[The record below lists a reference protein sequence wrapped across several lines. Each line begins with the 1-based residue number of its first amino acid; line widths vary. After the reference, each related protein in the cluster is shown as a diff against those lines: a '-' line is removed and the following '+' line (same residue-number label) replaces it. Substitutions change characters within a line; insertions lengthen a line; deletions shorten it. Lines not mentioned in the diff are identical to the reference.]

1 MIKFKPGQ
9 RFMSVL
15 EPELG
20 LGRILK
26 VEHRNVVLEFPA
38 VGQQRIYRTQTMPPI
53 KRFQLDVGEVARSE
67 KGVAF
72 MVESVA
78 DQDGLILYCGKGKQ
92 MPESELSF
100 KVNARK
106 EDLFER
112 LASAEADRV
121 QDFRLRERGL
131 ELQCEW
137 LASPVRGMIGPR
149 VDLIPHQ
156 YYLCSR
162 ACSGSGLPRLML
174 SDEVGLGKTIEAGMI
189 WHTLRARGRA
199 LRTLVLVPESLKH
212 QWMIEMMRRFNHL
225 FTLVDEGYIQSLHT
239 SEGVA
244 NPFLTR
250 NEIICTFDLLLE
262 EPALASDLLKSTW
275 DLVIVDE
282 AHHLVNE
289 GGYTSKE
296 FMVVNALTGRT
307 RGMLLLTGTPLQL
320 HPESHFN
327 RLRLLDPARF
337 TDFATYMKDQSA
349 YQKLAQDLSKIP
361 TEPGTRLTWE
371 TLAECIPAKS
381 RIREWLETSRS
392 SNLAAGEWVR
402 RIVDAMGTGAIVFR
416 NTRKGVGGFPKRLLN
431 AYPLPPSAKY
441 RRKVDQAC
449 ALDPEISIDL
459 RLNGLLMLEER
470 PDEWYEDERIPW
482 LKEFLRKHENDKVLL
497 VCSDIYVVKALSALL
512 PSIIG
517 PEAFVLFHEEL
528 ELVSRDRAAAW
539 FSRKDG
545 ARLLVASEIG
555 SEGRNFQFAHHLVLF
570 DLPLDTAL
578 LEQRIGRLDR
588 IGQRDEIHIHVPYV
602 QGSAGEVLFQWYHKG
617 LNAFLNPLMGGGE
630 IYLQYEDSLLR
641 VIDNP
646 EEFLPA
652 FVETL
657 LPEVKKS
664 ADTVRKSIEKGRD
677 KLLEFN
683 SRDPEAT
690 QEIVQSVESMDIDRR
705 LEKMVL
711 DTLIYLGV
719 EVDAGQYP
727 KSWVLQPT
735 PEVKVDA
742 IPGLPEEGL
751 TVTTDRHEALDHDE
765 ISFLSWEHPLAQ
777 GVLDLVTTANFG
789 TTSCV
794 LWDGAPGR
802 GLLMQYNFVL
812 EPSVA
817 PEWGISDLAGP
828 ALLRILVDTTGDDCS
843 DWFDQL
849 DAATHL
855 RDTAPP
861 PGPVMKQ
868 KLDYFA
874 GSGLSEARKLAQER
888 ATALSE
894 RAGDAVENRLEQEFQ
909 RIHHLLSLRGKAE
922 NSPVLAQLRK
932 NMSDRKKAAQT
943 PQLRLD
949 SVRLL
954 ICR

>member
-1 MIKFKPGQ
+1 
-9 RFMSVL
+9 MSEL

-20 LGRILK
+20 LGRVLK
-26 VEHRNVVLEFPA
+26 VEFRNVMLEFPA
-38 VGQQRIYRTQTMPPI
+38 VGMQRIYRTQGNPPL
-53 KRFQLDVGEVARSE
+53 KRFRLEIGEMARTD

-72 MVESVA
+72 MVETIEEV
-78 DQDGLILYCGKGKQ
+78 DGTFVYVGKGKQ
-92 MPESELSF
+92 IHESDLSF

-106 EDLFER
+106 DDLFER
-112 LASAEADRV
+112 LAHAEADRV
-121 QDFRLRERGL
+121 QDYTIRSKAL

-137 LASPVRGMIGPR
+137 QSSPVRGMIGPR

-199 LRTLVLVPESLKH
+199 TRTLVLVPESLKH
-212 QWMIEMMRRFNHL
+212 QWMIELMRRFNQM

-239 SEGVA
+239 SEGVV

-250 NEIICTFDLLLE
+250 NEVICTFDLLLE

-275 DLVIVDE
+275 DLIIIDE

-296 FMVVNALTGRT
+296 FMVANLLTART

-337 TDFATYMKDQSA
+337 TDFDTYMKDQSS
-349 YQKLAQDLSKIP
+349 YQKLAKDLSKIP
-361 TEPGTRLTWE
+361 TDPGTELTWD
-371 TLAECIPAKS
+371 TLSECIPAKS
-381 RIREWLETSRS
+381 RIRTWLDHSRS
-392 SNLAAGEWVR
+392 DSLSPGEWVR
-402 RIVDAMGTGAIVFR
+402 RIVDAVGTGATVFR
-416 NTRKGVGGFPKRLLN
+416 NTRKGVGGFPQRILHPQ
-431 AYPLPPSAKY
+431 PLERSEKY
-441 RRKVDQAC
+441 RRKVELAC
-449 ALDPEISIDL
+449 ALDPEMSIDL
-459 RLNGLLMLEER
+459 RLNGLLILEDR
-470 PDEWYEDERIPW
+470 STEWCEDERVRW
-482 LKEFLRKHENDKVLL
+482 LTTFLKEHENDKVLL
-497 VCSDIYVVKALSALL
+497 VCSDINVVKALAALL

-517 PEAFVLFHEEL
+517 PESFVLFHEEL

-539 FSRKDG
+539 FARKDG

-602 QGSAGEVLFQWYHKG
+602 RHTALEVLFHWYHQG
-617 LNAFLNPLMGGGE
+617 LNAFVNPLMGGGE
-630 IYLQYEDSLLR
+630 IYLQFEDSLLR

-646 EEFLPA
+646 EDLLPA

-657 LPEVKKS
+657 LPSVHKTAES
-664 ADTVRKSIEKGRD
+664 LRKNIEKGRD

-683 SRDPEAT
+683 SRDPETT
-690 QEIVQSVESMDIDRR
+690 QAIVQAVENMDLDKR
-705 LEKMVL
+705 LERFVL
-711 DTLIYLGV
+711 DTLVYLGV

-742 IPGLPEEGL
+742 IPGLPEEGI

-765 ISFLSWEHPLAQ
+765 IHFLSWEHPLAQ
-777 GVLDLVTTANFG
+777 GVMDLSTTANFG
-789 TTSCV
+789 TTACV

-817 PEWGISDLAGP
+817 PDWGLGDLAGP
-828 ALLRILVDTTGDDCS
+828 SFLRVLIDTTGEDCS
-843 DWFDQL
+843 DWLPQL
-849 DAATHL
+849 DKATPL

-868 KLDYFA
+868 KLEYF
-874 GSGLSEARKLAQER
+874 SGPGLAEARKIAQEFTNEVANR
-888 ATALSE
+888 SAQ
-894 RAGDAVENRLEQEFQ
+894 AVERRLNLEFE
-909 RIHHLLSLRGKAE
+909 RTHHLLTLRGKAE

-932 NMSDRKKAAQT
+932 NLAERKKAAQN
-943 PQLRLD
+943 PQIRLD
-949 SVRLL
+949 SIRLL

>member
-1 MIKFKPGQ
+1 MMKFKLGQ
-9 RFMSVL
+9 RFTSEL

-20 LGRILK
+20 LGRVLK
-26 VEHRNVVLEFPA
+26 VEFRTVMLEFPA
-38 VGQQRIYRTQTMPPI
+38 VGQQRIYRTQGQPPL
-53 KRFQLDVGEVARSE
+53 KRFSLLVGEVARSE
-67 KGVAF
+67 KGVSLL
-72 MVESVA
+72 VETIEEV
-78 DQDGLILYCGKGKQ
+78 DGTLIYCGKGKQ
-92 MPESELSF
+92 LHESDLSF
-100 KVNARK
+100 KINARK

-112 LASAEADRV
+112 LAHSEADRH
-121 QDFRLRERGL
+121 QDFRLRERGQ
-131 ELQCEW
+131 ELASIWQ
-137 LASPVRGMIGPR
+137 ASPVRGMIGPR

-156 YYLCSR
+156 YYLCKR

-212 QWMIEMMRRFNHL
+212 QWMIEMMRRFNQM

-239 SEGVA
+239 GDSVA

-250 NEIICTFDLLLE
+250 NEVICTFDLLLE

-282 AHHLVNE
+282 AHHLVCE

-337 TDFATYMKDQSA
+337 TDFDAFHKDQA
-349 YQKLAQDLSKIP
+349 TYQKLAQDLAKIP
-361 TEPGTRLTWE
+361 TEPGTELSWE

-381 RIREWLETSRS
+381 RIREWLENSRS
-392 SNLAAGEWVR
+392 SNMTAGEWVR
-402 RIVDAMGTGAIVFR
+402 RIVDAMGTGSTVFR

-431 AYPLPPSAKY
+431 EHALAPSAKY
-441 RRKVDQAC
+441 RKKVDQAVI
-449 ALDPEISIDL
+449 LDPEMSIDL
-459 RLNGLLMLEER
+459 RLNGLLMLDR
-470 PDEWYEDERIPW
+470 PDEWCEDERIPW
-482 LKEFLRKHENDKVLL
+482 LTKFLKKHENDKVLL
-497 VCSDIYVVKALSALL
+497 VCADINVVKALSAML

-539 FSRKDG
+539 FARKDG
-545 ARLLVASEIG
+545 ARLLIASEIG

-588 IGQRDEIHIHVPYV
+588 IGQRDEIHIHVPFV
-602 QGSAGEVLFQWYHKG
+602 KESAQEVLFQWYNKG

-630 IYLQYEDSLLR
+630 VYLQYEESLLR

-646 EEFLPA
+646 EDFLSA
-652 FVETL
+652 FTETL
-657 LPEVKKS
+657 LPEVHKT
-664 ADTVRKSIEKGRD
+664 AEALRKNIEKGRD

-690 QEIVQSVESMDIDRR
+690 AEIVHQVENMDLDTRMER
-705 LEKMVL
+705 MVL
-711 DTLIYLGV
+711 DTLLYLGV
-719 EVDAGQYP
+719 EVEAGVYP

-765 ISFLSWEHPLAQ
+765 ISFLSWEHPLTQ

-789 TTSCV
+789 TTACC

-812 EPSVA
+812 EPSVT
-817 PEWGISDLAGP
+817 PEWGLSDLAGP
-828 ALLRILVDTTGDDCS
+828 AQLRVLIDTVGDDCS
-843 DWFDQL
+843 DWLEQL
-849 DAATHL
+849 DKVTNL

-868 KLDYFA
+868 KLEYFA
-874 GSGLSEARKLAQER
+874 GTGLSEARRVAQDR
-888 ATALSE
+888 ASE
-894 RAGDAVENRLEQEFQ
+894 IAEISGDAVERRLEHEFQ
-909 RIHHLLSLRGKAE
+909 RVHHLLSLRGKAE
-922 NSPVLAQLRK
+922 NSPLLAQMRK
-932 NMSDRKKAAQT
+932 NMAERKKAAQT

-949 SVRLL
+949 SLRLL

>member
-1 MIKFKPGQ
+1 
-9 RFMSVL
+9 MSEL

-20 LGRILK
+20 LGRVLK
-26 VEHRNVVLEFPA
+26 VEFRNVMLEFPA
-38 VGQQRIYRTQTMPPI
+38 VGQQRIYRTQGLPPL
-53 KRFQLDVGEVARSE
+53 KRFRLDVGEVARSD
-67 KGVAF
+67 KGLAF
-72 MVESVA
+72 LIESIEEIEDTLV
-78 DQDGLILYCGKGKQ
+78 YCGKGKQ
-92 MPESELSF
+92 LHESDLSF

-112 LASAEADRV
+112 LESAESDLV
-121 QDFRLRERGL
+121 TDFSLRERGL
-131 ELQCEW
+131 QLSCEW
-137 LASPVRGMIGPR
+137 QSSSVRGMIGPR

-156 YYLCSR
+156 YYLCKR

-189 WHTLRARGRA
+189 WHTLRARGRVN
-199 LRTLVLVPESLKH
+199 RTLVLVPESLKH
-212 QWMIEMMRRFNHL
+212 QWMIEMMRRFNQL

-239 SEGVA
+239 GDTVA

-275 DLVIVDE
+275 DLVIIDE

-289 GGYTSKE
+289 AGYTSKE
-296 FMVVNALTGRT
+296 FMVANALTGRT

-337 TDFATYMKDQSA
+337 TDFGTYMKDQAS
-349 YQKLAQDLSKIP
+349 YQKLAQDLAKIP
-361 TEPGTRLTWE
+361 TEAGTEFSWE
-371 TLAECIPAKS
+371 TLAESIPSKS
-381 RIREWLETSRS
+381 RIRPWLETSRS
-392 SNLAAGEWVR
+392 QNMTAGEWVR
-402 RIVDAMGTGAIVFR
+402 RIVDAMGTGATVFR
-416 NTRKGVGGFPKRLLN
+416 NTRKGVGGFPKRILN
-431 AYPLPPSAKY
+431 AHPIAPSTRY
-441 RRKVDQAC
+441 RRKIELAC
-449 ALDPEISIDL
+449 ALDPERSIDL
-459 RLNGLLMLEER
+459 NLNGLLPIADR
-470 PDEWYEDERIPW
+470 SAEWSEDERIAW
-482 LKEFLRKHENDKVLL
+482 LTQFLKQHENDKVLL
-497 VCSDIYVVKALSALL
+497 ICSDIDVVKALSDLL

-539 FSRKDG
+539 FARKDG
-545 ARLLVASEIG
+545 ARLLIASEIG

-602 QGSAGEVLFQWYHKG
+602 QGSAIEVLYQWYSAG
-617 LNAFLNPLMGGGE
+617 LDAFLHPLMGGGE

-646 EEFLPA
+646 GELLPA

-657 LPEVKKS
+657 LPEV
-664 ADTVRKSIEKGRD
+664 RKAAANLRKNIEKGRD
-677 KLLEFN
+677 RLLEFN

-690 QEIVQSVESMDIDRR
+690 QEVVNAVESMDLDKR
-705 LEKMVL
+705 LEKMVI
-711 DTLIYLGV
+711 DTMVYLGV
-719 EVDAGQYP
+719 EVDAGPYP
-727 KSWVLQPT
+727 KTWVLQPT

-777 GVLDLVTTANFG
+777 GVFDLVTTANFG
-789 TTSCV
+789 TSSCV

-812 EPSVA
+812 EPTVA
-817 PEWGISDLAGP
+817 PEWGVSDVAGP
-828 ALLRILVDTTGDDCS
+828 VFLRVLVDTNGDDCS
-843 DWFDQL
+843 DWFEQL
-849 DAATHL
+849 DAARNL

-861 PGPVMKQ
+861 PGAVMKQ
-868 KLDYFA
+868 KLEYFKTV
-874 GSGLSEARKLAQER
+874 GLSEARRIAQEQ
-888 ATALSE
+888 ASDIAHTAGE
-894 RAGDAVENRLEQEFQ
+894 AVERRLDHEFE
-909 RIHHLLSLRGKAE
+909 RVHHLLTLRGKAE
-922 NSPVLAQLRK
+922 NSPVLAQMRK
-932 NMSDRKKAAQT
+932 NIAERKKAAQA

-949 SVRLL
+949 SIRLL

>member
-1 MIKFKPGQ
+1 MSKFKPGQ
-9 RFMSVL
+9 RFMSEL

-20 LGRILK
+20 LGRVLK

-38 VGQQRIYRTQTMPPI
+38 VGQQRIYRTQTMPPL
-53 KRFQLDVGEVARSE
+53 KRFRLETGEVARSE
-67 KGVAF
+67 KGLAF
-72 MVESVA
+72 MVESVEEL
-78 DQDGLILYCGKGKQ
+78 DEVLVYCGKGKQ
-92 MPESELSF
+92 MPEADLSF

-112 LASAEADRV
+112 LAHAEADGV
-121 QDFRLRERGL
+121 KDFALRERGQ
-131 ELQCEW
+131 ELLCEW
-137 LASPVRGMIGPR
+137 MASPVRGMVGPR

-156 YYLCSR
+156 YYLCKR
-162 ACSGSGLPRLML
+162 ACSGSGMPRLML

-189 WHTLRARGRA
+189 WHTLRTRGRA
-199 LRTLVLVPESLKH
+199 VRTLILVPESLKH
-212 QWMIEMMRRFNHL
+212 QWMIEMMRRFNQM

-250 NEIICTFDLLLE
+250 NEVICTLDLLLE

-337 TDFATYMKDQSA
+337 TDFDSYMKDQAA
-349 YQKLAQDLSKIP
+349 YQKLAQDLAKIP
-361 TEPGTRLTWE
+361 TEPGTELTWE
-371 TLAECIPAKS
+371 TLSECIPAKS
-381 RIREWLETSRS
+381 RIREWLEKSRS
-392 SNLAAGEWVR
+392 STLTAGEWVR
-402 RIVDAMGTGAIVFR
+402 RIVDAVGTGAIVFR
-416 NTRKGVGGFPKRLLN
+416 NTRKGVGGFPKRILN
-431 AYPLPPSAKY
+431 PYALAPSAKY
-441 RRKVDQAC
+441 RRKVEMAC
-449 ALDPEISIDL
+449 ELDPEVSIDL

-470 PDEWYEDERIPW
+470 PDEWCEDERIAW
-482 LKEFLRKHENDKVLL
+482 LTKFLKQHENDKVLL
-497 VCSDIYVVKALSALL
+497 VCSDIYVVKALAALL
-512 PSIIG
+512 PMIIG
-517 PEAFVLFHEEL
+517 PESFVLFHEEM
-528 ELVSRDRAAAW
+528 ELVSRDRSAAW
-539 FSRKDG
+539 FARKDG

-602 QGSAGEVLFQWYHKG
+602 QGSAIEVLFHWYHKG

-630 IYLQYEDSLLR
+630 IYLQFEDSLLR

-646 EEFLPA
+646 EELLPA
-652 FVETL
+652 FTEAL
-657 LPEVKKS
+657 LPEVHKTAES
-664 ADTVRKSIEKGRD
+664 LRKSIEKGRD

-690 QEIVQSVESMDIDRR
+690 RAIVDAVENMDIDKR

-711 DTLIYLGV
+711 DTMVYLGV

-727 KSWVLQPT
+727 KTWVLQPT

-777 GVLDLVTTANFG
+777 GVLDLTTTANFG

-802 GLLMQYNFVL
+802 GLLMQYNFVV

-817 PEWGISDLAGP
+817 PEWGVSDLAGP
-828 ALLRILVDTTGDDCS
+828 AYLRVLVDTVGDDCS
-843 DWFDQL
+843 DWLEQL
-849 DAATHL
+849 DAAKNL

-874 GSGLSEARKLAQER
+874 GPGLSEGRKLAQER
-888 ATALSE
+888 VAEQADAIGE
-894 RAGDAVENRLEQEFQ
+894 AVEHRLELELE
-909 RIHHLLSLRGKAE
+909 RVHHLLTLRGKAE
-922 NSPVLAQLRK
+922 NSPLLAQLRK
-932 NMSDRKKAAQT
+932 NMVERKKAAQT